1 MVQHSLVGYDGSDS
15 AKRAVG
21 FALDVARCGGG
32 WVRVVMALQPTVA
45 DPAVMTSMMVDSG
58 EPDAAQLAA
67 ELADLHPD
75 AGRMLEV
82 DVVRGRPGEV
92 LLAQVEAHGIDH
104 IVIGHTERGALAR
117 WLVGSVSTDVLARAR
132 VPVTVVR

>member
-1 MVQHSLVGYDGSDS
+1 MVRHSLVGYDGSDS

-21 FALDVARCGGG
+21 FALDLARCAGGR
-32 WVRVVMALQPTVA
+32 VRVVMALQPTVA
-45 DPAVMTSMMVDSG
+45 DPAAMSAMMVDCG
-58 EPDAAQLAA
+58 EPDAAQLSR
-67 ELADLHPD
+67 ELAALYPD
-75 AGRMLEV
+75 AGALV
-82 DVVRGRPGEV
+82 DVEIVRGRPGDV
-92 LLAQVEAHGIDH
+92 LLGQVEPHGIDH

>member
-1 MVQHSLVGYDGSDS
+1 
-15 AKRAVG
+15 
-21 FALDVARCGGG
+21 
-32 WVRVVMALQPTVA
+32 MALQPTVA

-58 EPDAAQLAA
+58 EPDAAQLAG
-67 ELADLHPD
+67 ELAGLYPD
-75 AGRMLEV
+75 AGGMLDV

-92 LLAQVEAHGIDH
+92 LLAQVEEHGIDH

-117 WLVGSVSTDVLARAR
+117 WLEGSVSTDVLARAR